1 MRVVQRRTILG
12 LLGLP
17 YLLFGLGKL
26 RTNERL
32 EVAPD
37 VEFLTNH
44 VLSWVWIVVGLYA
57 VVAMFHR
64 GTNTIIEEVGY
75 GLLFIPPFAWM
86 TVCIVT
92 LFYSGSFF
100 IYSGFITA
108 TTIVVLILY
117 LARYMRNG

>member
-17 YLLFGLGKL
+17 FVLFGLGNL
-26 RTNERL
+26 RTNEHL

-37 VEFLTNH
+37 VEFIANH
-44 VLSWVWIVVGLYA
+44 VLGWVWIIVGLYA

-64 GTNTIIEEVGY
+64 GTKTIIEEIGY

-86 TVCIVT
+86 AVCIVT

-108 TTIVVLILY
+108 ATLVILILY
-117 LARYMRNG
+117 LARYMKNG